1 MSTGGAGASRS
12 MGGETMSLPERLE
25 NIPHVVCSS
34 CGKEI
39 GLYQIP
45 LCQQCR
51 ADLHDM
57 YADEAVQDRLEGRRK

>member
-1 MSTGGAGASRS
+1 
-12 MGGETMSLPERLE
+12 MSLPEHLE

-51 ADLHDM
+51 ADLKDM
-57 YADEAVQDRLEGRRK
+57 YADEALQDRLEGRRK